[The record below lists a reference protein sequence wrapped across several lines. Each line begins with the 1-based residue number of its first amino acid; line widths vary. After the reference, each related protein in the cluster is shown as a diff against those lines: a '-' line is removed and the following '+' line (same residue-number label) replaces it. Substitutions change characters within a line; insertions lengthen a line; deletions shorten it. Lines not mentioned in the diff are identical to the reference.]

1 MISCVYININIYI
14 YIYYVY
20 RFPILIQHHG
30 SPLGH
35 QLRSSARRSLWR
47 LRRPA
52 AGRMLS
58 LRWSM
63 DWFKGKS
70 TGNHVFFFTIN
81 NLIRVSGFNFPIT
94 SKCMIWWQIYWVK
107 YDVLKLIIMS
117 ELLNVQTF
125 NQIWK
130 TVIEC
135 SNQSVIGSIIQT
147 FIWANYNNSLT
158 WIVRPFGDDSP
169 Y

>member
-1 MISCVYININIYI
+1 MISYVYI

-47 LRRPA
+47 PRRPA
-52 AGRMLS
+52 DGNWILGRGGCCLCDDQLIG
-58 LRWSM
+58 LRENLQE
-63 DWFKGKS
+63 
-70 TGNHVFFFTIN
+70 TVFFLPSN
-81 NLIRVSGFNFPIT
+81 WSGFPVSIFP
-94 SKCMIWWQIYWVK
+94 SSNSMIWWQIYWVK
-107 YDVLKLIIMS
+107 YDVFKLIIMS

-125 NQIWK
+125 RQIWK

-147 FIWANYNNSLT
+147 FITGITNVFCWCHCL
-158 WIVRPFGDDSP
+158 VR
-169 Y
+169 